1 MIKVGSIKSCTD
13 TYFRNLFPDY
23 IPIMVMTKSSA
34 YGELGPYVL
43 TDENGSIME
52 NIWQFSKCYEKV
64 PQSTQR
70 YSRWDPT
77 IVWDHPAEVH
87 CQLLPD
93 DEILILESYWNWRQK
108 GFENPYPVRYPVGM
122 YHRKNCLFSL
132 KDENS
137 DPIGL
142 FEARKEI
149 YYETYSKLAKEQP
162 LYRKLEDMLEDGK
175 NLLIMEVDGPQEQSL
190 NYYQQKY
197 NVPDDWITNKSI
209 DINESNMNILL
220 NDGRHSFGHG
230 FCLASS
236 LLKIDLEI
244 KN

>member
-1 MIKVGSIKSCTD
+1 
-13 TYFRNLFPDY
+13 
-23 IPIMVMTKSSA
+23 
-34 YGELGPYVL
+34 
-43 TDENGSIME
+43 
-52 NIWQFSKCYEKV
+52 
-64 PQSTQR
+64 
-70 YSRWDPT
+70 
-77 IVWDHPAEVH
+77 
-87 CQLLPD
+87 
-93 DEILILESYWNWRQK
+93 
-108 GFENPYPVRYPVGM
+108 
-122 YHRKNCLFSL
+122 CLFSL

-142 FEARKEI
+142 LEARKEI
-149 YYETYSKLAKEQP
+149 YNGTYFKLAKEQP
-162 LYRKLEDMLEDGK
+162 IYRKLEDMLEDGK